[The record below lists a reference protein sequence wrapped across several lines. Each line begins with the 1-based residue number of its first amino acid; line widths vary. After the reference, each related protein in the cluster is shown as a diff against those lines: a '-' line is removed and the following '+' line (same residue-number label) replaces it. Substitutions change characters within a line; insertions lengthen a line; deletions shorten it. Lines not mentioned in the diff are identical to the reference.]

1 MGPLLC
7 CHVGDAWRERM
18 RPIAPRISRP
28 INSVFLSLF
37 YSPVGSS
44 FKHTGVAFKSCFL
57 ASLEEHSIC
66 IVGLNFISLINV
78 LLVTGESNLS
88 FEMLLRFDG
97 DTVCRVMSS

>member
-1 MGPLLC
+1 MNFGKILARLVKNHLHC
-7 CHVGDAWRERM
+7 EHALRE
-18 RPIAPRISRP
+18 
-28 INSVFLSLF
+28 SV
-37 YSPVGSS
+37 
-44 FKHTGVAFKSCFL
+44 KHTGVTYKSCFL